1 MDGSCATFLQ
11 FNMASV
17 SGAPYTGIS
26 AFAHKGGIHV
36 SAVNKI
42 PDSYQH
48 IDPDRVGNKKRSA
61 PPLLTS

>member
-1 MDGSCATFLQ
+1 
-11 FNMASV
+11 MAPV
-17 SGAPYTGIS
+17 NGAPYTGIS

-48 IDPDRVGNKKRSA
+48 IDPDRVGNKKRLAFST
-61 PPLLTS
+61 LLCPALP